1 MGGYSIM
8 ARNVDQALREQWRQ
22 RIERQRGS
30 GLSIAEFC
38 RREGVSQASF
48 HAWKRKLRS
57 SAYTSPSARRSAVE
71 RPRVSGRQA
80 AVPRPQR
87 PQPSPAH
94 SAAATPATSFLQLPV
109 PMFSARTVPWIELVL
124 VDGTIVR
131 VPQQNLAALQTVL
144 QVVRDGRVT
153 TAVGEVSHA

>member
-1 MGGYSIM
+1 M
-8 ARNVDQALREQWRQ
+8 ARKVDQALREQWRQ

-48 HAWKRKLRS
+48 HGWKRKLRS
-57 SAYTSPSARRSAVE
+57 SAYTPPAARRSAVA
-71 RPRVSGRQA
+71 RPRISGRQA

-87 PQPSPAH
+87 PQPSLAH
-94 SAAATPATSFLQLPV
+94 FAAAAPATSFLQLPV
-109 PMFSARTVPWIELVL
+109 PMLNTRSVPWIELVL

-144 QVVRDGRVT
+144 QVVCDGRVT